1 MRFKTNVDG
10 ADHQIMADP
19 DGALALDAD
28 HFVAQVSSPSP
39 ERRVVRVA
47 DKSYEVR
54 VIEDGTDSGKYVLEL
69 GGERILA
76 TVMDVSRDAA
86 PAVASPTA
94 APAPLETIAKPLE
107 PAGEGIRAPMPGMI
121 VEILVQP
128 GDAIEAG
135 DPVLILEAMKM
146 ENEVRTTKKATV
158 TSVLVKKGDR
168 AERGQLLVGLD

>member
-1 MRFKTNVDG
+1 M
-10 ADHQIMADP
+10 
-19 DGALALDAD
+19 
-28 HFVAQVSSPSP
+28 
-39 ERRVVRVA
+39 
-47 DKSYEVR
+47 
-54 VIEDGTDSGKYVLEL
+54 LEL

-86 PAVASPTA
+86 PAVPSPTA

-135 DPVLILEAMKM
+135 DPVLIFEAMKM

-168 AERGQLLVGLD
+168 AERGQLLVWLE